1 MACAWMVFGLMLPGL
16 EAGIDQGGGAK
27 DLPPAL
33 EDMARIRWMIPGD
46 SLALILAV
54 LHVVAGSLGVN
65 P

>member
-1 MACAWMVFGLMLPGL
+1 MAWAWMVFRLMLPGL
-16 EAGIDQGGGAK
+16 GAGIDQGRGAK

-46 SLALILAV
+46 SLALILAL